1 MAKQFN
7 KKSRTCFI
15 STLVKLLISETKK
28 KVLTSIQQNL
38 LLKCFKEEN
47 TH

>member
-1 MAKQFN
+1 MAKQSN

-28 KVLTSIQQNL
+28 KSFNFDTTKLITEM
-38 LLKCFKEEN
+38 F
-47 TH
+47 